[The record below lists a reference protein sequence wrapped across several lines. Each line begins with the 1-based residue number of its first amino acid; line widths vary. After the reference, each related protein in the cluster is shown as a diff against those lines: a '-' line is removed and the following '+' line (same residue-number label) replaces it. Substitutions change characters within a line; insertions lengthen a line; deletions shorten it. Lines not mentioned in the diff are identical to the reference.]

1 LDYIFISTS
10 LRALELLRT
19 PTSAEAGAENGGL
32 PSSTVPSDHVP
43 LAAVVEF
50 VEKTGMEAFK
60 ATSRLQPPPL
70 AMLPDVLDAAKNG
83 NWDWLKVRRPRK

>member
-1 LDYIFISTS
+1 VRLSWSCEGTLDYIFISTS

-50 VEKTGMEAFK
+50 VEKTPMEAIK
-60 ATSRLQPPPL
+60 AT
-70 AMLPDVLDAAKNG
+70 AMSAMG
-83 NWDWLKVRRPRK
+83 NLKDKISAFGAFVS